1 MELSVKPPIKPL
13 VLAAFL
19 ALAFTP
25 FGSIASASP
34 NKLDIDND
42 GGGRFSGH
50 AGSAWTEDQLPQQV
64 GAQICDGAL
73 PRQFDLRILSGYWLF
88 SGSC

>member
-1 MELSVKPPIKPL
+1 MKTAT
-13 VLAAFL
+13 LAASLACAL
-19 ALAFTP
+19 AL
-25 FGSIASASP
+25 IAGAAYANP

-50 AGSAWTEDQLPQQV
+50 AGANWTEDQLRQQI
-64 GAQICDGAL
+64 GAQICGGAL

-88 SGSC
+88 SGTC

>member
-1 MELSVKPPIKPL
+1 MKTAT
-13 VLAAFL
+13 LAASL
-19 ALAFTP
+19 ACALAFIA
-25 FGSIASASP
+25 GVASANP

-50 AGSAWTEDQLPQQV
+50 AGANWTEDQLRQQI
-64 GAQICDGAL
+64 GAQICGGAL

-88 SGSC
+88 SGTC

>member
-1 MELSVKPPIKPL
+1 MKTTPRSAS
-13 VLAAFL
+13 LACAL
-19 ALAFTP
+19 AL
-25 FGSIASASP
+25 IAGAAAANP

-50 AGSAWTEDQLPQQV
+50 AGANWTEDQLRQQI
-64 GAQICDGAL
+64 GAQVCGGAL

-88 SGSC
+88 SGTC

>member
-1 MELSVKPPIKPL
+1 MSRFTAA
-13 VLAAFL
+13 VLAAFISF
-19 ALAFTP
+19 ATTAP
-25 FGSIASASP
+25 ANP

-50 AGSAWTEDQLPQQV
+50 AGANWTEDQLRQQI
-64 GAQICDGAL
+64 GAQVCGGAL

-88 SGSC
+88 SGTC

>member
-1 MELSVKPPIKPL
+1 MKSITPAAS
-13 VLAAFL
+13 LAIAL
-19 ALAFTP
+19 ALIA
-25 FGSIASASP
+25 GAASANP

-50 AGSAWTEDQLPQQV
+50 AGANWTEDQLRQQI
-64 GAQICDGAL
+64 GAQICGGAL

-88 SGSC
+88 SGTC

>member
-1 MELSVKPPIKPL
+1 MQTITRSAS
-13 VLAAFL
+13 LACAL
-19 ALAFTP
+19 AL
-25 FGSIASASP
+25 IAGAATANP
-34 NKLDIDND
+34 NKLVIDND

-50 AGSAWTEDQLPQQV
+50 AGSNWTEDQLRAQI
-64 GAQICDGAL
+64 GAQICGGAL

>member
-1 MELSVKPPIKPL
+1 MQTITPAAS
-13 VLAAFL
+13 LAC
-19 ALAFTP
+19 ALAF
-25 FGSIASASP
+25 IAGAATANP

-50 AGSAWTEDQLPQQV
+50 AGSAWTEDQLRQQI
-64 GAQICDGAL
+64 GAQICGGAL

>member
-1 MELSVKPPIKPL
+1 MKTATHAAS
-13 VLAAFL
+13 LAC
-19 ALAFTP
+19 ALAFIA
-25 FGSIASASP
+25 GAASANP

-50 AGSAWTEDQLPQQV
+50 AGANWTEDQLRQQI
-64 GAQICDGAL
+64 GAQICGGAL

-88 SGSC
+88 SGTC

>member
-1 MELSVKPPIKPL
+1 MKTTTRSAS
-13 VLAAFL
+13 LACAL
-19 ALAFTP
+19 AL
-25 FGSIASASP
+25 IAGAAAANP

-50 AGSAWTEDQLPQQV
+50 AGANWTEDQLRQQI
-64 GAQICDGAL
+64 GAQVCGGAL

-88 SGSC
+88 SGTC

>member
-1 MELSVKPPIKPL
+1 MKTTTRSAG
-13 VLAAFL
+13 LAIAL
-19 ALAFTP
+19 AL
-25 FGSIASASP
+25 SAGAAAANP

-50 AGSAWTEDQLPQQV
+50 AGANWTEDQLRQQI
-64 GAQICDGAL
+64 GAQICGGTP

-88 SGSC
+88 SGIC